1 MIEFS
6 QVSMVYQTGI
16 QALKNVSFKIVDGEF
31 VFVIGRSGA
40 GKSTLIKLLTCE
52 ERPSSGHVLIDKYDI
67 STIRSRLIPYLRRN
81 VGMVFQDFRLI
92 ETKSV
97 YENVAFAMEI
107 VGASPRAIRR
117 RVPIVLSIV
126 GLRDKANARPG
137 ELAGGEQQRVAIA
150 RAMVNNPMIILA
162 DEPTG
167 NLDPTNSEAVMA
179 ILEDI
184 NRSGTTVIICTH
196 DWDLVNRMKR
206 RVIEIDDG
214 LLVRDDCEGG
224 YFCQVP
230 REPLEPVRERSE
242 SPRPRINR
250 SRAPAGS
257 QRPIDE
263 VRSVFLENLWSDD
276 HDTDATDDAED
287 SDYPDLKDSAAS
299 PDSADFPDGTDVDG
313 IMPSEPEDDAT

>member
-1 MIEFS
+1 LIEFS
-6 QVSMVYQTGI
+6 QVSMVYQTGT
-16 QALKNVSFKIVDGEF
+16 QALKNVSFKILDGEF

-52 ERPSSGHVLIDKYDI
+52 ERPSSGRVLIDSYNI
-67 STIRSRLIPYLRRN
+67 STIRNSLIPYLRRN
-81 VGMVFQDFRLI
+81 IGMVFQDFRLI
-92 ETKSV
+92 GTKTV
-97 YENVAFAMEI
+97 FENVAFAMEI
-107 VGASPRAIRR
+107 VGASSRAIRR

-126 GLRDKANARPG
+126 GLRDKANIRPG
-137 ELAGGEQQRVAIA
+137 ELSGGEQQRVAIA

-224 YFCQVP
+224 YFCAFPKKEAAPSTPEPTVP
-230 REPLEPVRERSE
+230 KADEARKPA
-242 SPRPRINR
+242 R
-250 SRAPAGS
+250 SRMSSSRNRTEDGQFMEEEP
-257 QRPIDE
+257 P
-263 VRSVFLENLWSDD
+263 RSVFLEDLWS
-276 HDTDATDDAED
+276 E
-287 SDYPDLKDSAAS
+287 S
-299 PDSADFPDGTDVDG
+299 PEEAPEQDPETAADFQAQ
-313 IMPSEPEDDAT
+313 EDDET